1 MTVGIR
7 ITAAFALAA
16 LLFILVG
23 GASWRTITQF
33 AELTDRRGALR
44 KRSIKLSE
52 LVSDAK
58 DAETGQRGFVLTGL
72 ESYLEPYNTGVAEAE
87 RTLVELEALTAA
99 EPAARTLVA
108 QLRQHVKEQLT
119 VLAEIVE
126 LRRRSGFE
134 PALAVVKEG
143 RGKKAMDELRRLAGS
158 MSFELDA
165 EINRLEAT
173 AQAQGDFTKQ
183 LTAWSGLVGG
193 GLVLLLGMLITR
205 SITTP
210 IRQSVLELSSGASE
224 IAGVASQHAAGAM
237 EQSASVNE
245 TVAAVDEVLQT
256 SEHSTAR
263 ARQVMEAATR
273 SVQISQDGRAAVEQ
287 TMKALGEAEE
297 QSVALA
303 TEMKGLAQRATAIGE
318 IIAAVTDIA
327 DQTNL
332 LALNAAIEA
341 SRAGEQ
347 GRGFAVVAAEVK
359 ALAEQSKKATGHVR
373 QILSEIQKATE
384 SAVLAAARSSEFTG
398 RAQEVATR
406 AGESFVSLSDFVRES
421 ADSSTQVLAAATQ
434 LATGMGQIHQAM
446 RSVQQVTTQGTA
458 ATRQTEQAA
467 RDLTG
472 LAKRLVGMIGE

>member
-1 MTVGIR
+1 MTVGVR
-7 ITAAFALAA
+7 ITAGFTLAA
-16 LLFILVG
+16 LLFIVVG

-44 KRSIKLSE
+44 KRSIKLQELISE
-52 LVSDAK
+52 VK
-58 DAETGQRGFVLTGL
+58 DAETGQRGFLLTGV
-72 ESYLEPYNTGVAEAE
+72 ESYLEPFSSGSAGAE
-87 RTLVELEALTAA
+87 RTLLELETLTASD
-99 EPAARTLVA
+99 PGARALVT
-108 QLRQHVKEQLT
+108 QMRGHVKAKITE
-119 VLAEIVE
+119 LAETIE
-126 LRRRSGFE
+126 LRRKSGLE

-143 RGKKAMDELRRLAGS
+143 RGKQSMDELRRLVTAMGTELEAEISQLESSAAAAGS
-158 MSFELDA
+158 
-165 EINRLEAT
+165 
-173 AQAQGDFTKQ
+173 FTKQ
-183 LTAWSGLVGG
+183 LTLWSGIVGG
-193 GLVLLLGMLITR
+193 GMVLLLGVLITR
-205 SITTP
+205 SITAP

-263 ARQVMEAATR
+263 ARQVADAATR
-273 SVQISQDGRAAVEQ
+273 SVAISQDGRLAVEQ
-287 TMKALGEAEE
+287 TIKSLTEAEE
-297 QSVALA
+297 QAEVLA
-303 TEMKGLAQRATAIGE
+303 GEMKALAQRATAIGE
-318 IIAAVTDIA
+318 IIASVTDIA
-327 DQTNL
+327 EQTNL

-359 ALAEQSKKATGHVR
+359 ALAEQSKKATSHVR
-373 QILSEIQKATE
+373 QILSEVQKATE
-384 SAVLAAARSSEFTG
+384 SAVSAAARSSEYTG

-406 AGESFVSLSDFVRES
+406 AGESIVSLADFVRES
-421 ADSSTQVLAAATQ
+421 ADASTQTLAAATQ